1 MAEDPHQL
9 TLPGTPEV
17 WSVGNG
23 CYRAFIPFDFAQDR
37 PFDFA
42 QDRQD
47 RRVLRALLRIPGV
60 ELAGSY
66 FADAGRPHGWQVEFP
81 RGVLGEVGGE
91 L

>member
-1 MAEDPHQL
+1 MIQDPNQL

-17 WSVGNG
+17 WGVGGG
-23 CYRAFIPFDFAQDR
+23 CYRAFI
-37 PFDFA
+37 
-42 QDRQD
+42 QD